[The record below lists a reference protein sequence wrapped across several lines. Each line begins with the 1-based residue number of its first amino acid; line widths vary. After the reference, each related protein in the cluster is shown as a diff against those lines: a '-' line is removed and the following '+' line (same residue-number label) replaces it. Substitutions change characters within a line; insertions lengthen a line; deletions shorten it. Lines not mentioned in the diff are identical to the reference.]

1 MAAMRRTKI
10 FPSTFRLHVALLA
23 LVASLLCISP
33 RAEAGLIEIYADGY
47 VGGMYGTEP
56 KFCTSC
62 YTQTPDGQRGDDFFH
77 DQSGGLLGLRAGVEV
92 LYTDVYLQFDQFLTP
107 HGFSGSTLQAMIG
120 WDLSIGSGKWTG
132 TLGGYGGMVFGFPYT
147 PHPPI
152 DRSQIATIG
161 VAAEG
166 QGGAEYNI
174 SRYLAVQMIA
184 TLGYHYMFAGSKA
197 VELGPGLS
205 EATRTHGFHLMLK
218 AGIRFHIGL

>member
-10 FPSTFRLHVALLA
+10 FPGPLRLHVALIALA
-23 LVASLLCISP
+23 AALLFSP
-33 RAEAGLIEIYADGY
+33 RAEARIIELYADGY

-62 YTQTPDGQRGDDFFH
+62 VTQTPDGQRGADFFH
-77 DQSGGLLGLRAGVEV
+77 DQSGGLLGLRAGVEI

-107 HGFSGSTLQAMIG
+107 HGFSGSSLQAMLG
-120 WDLSIGSGKWTG
+120 WDLSIGTGKWTG
-132 TLGGYGGMVFGFPYT
+132 TIGGYGGMAFGFPYT

-152 DRSQIATIG
+152 DKSQIATVG

-166 QGGAEYNI
+166 QGGVEYNLN
-174 SRYLAVQMIA
+174 RYLALQGIV
-184 TLGYHYMFAGSKA
+184 TLGYHYMFAGSRTI
-197 VELGPGLS
+197 ELGPGLS
-205 EATRTHGFHLMLK
+205 EATRTHGFHLMFK